1 MKAALVRHCLGAAQ
15 PAGYSGPM
23 TPGKKELRQRRR
35 RRRVLVLIVAVALAP
50 TDGLP
55 ARPAMSHAACLALAE
70 RDPERALAT
79 ADWWSADGGDPAAAQ
94 CAAAALFV
102 LGRYDDAARRL
113 DALAE
118 RPYAP
123 ALRAALLAQAARAWL
138 VAEAPAAARA
148 AIDRALALVPD
159 DPTLLT
165 DRAEV
170 RAQDGDYQGA
180 IGDLSAALA
189 REPRSADALVFRA
202 SASRRL
208 GRMDAALADLAAAL
222 AIQPR
227 HAEGLLERG
236 VIRNIK
242 GDHEGAREDWQ
253 AVVGSAPGT
262 PAAEV
267 AIGYLAQSMR

>member
-1 MKAALVRHCLGAAQ
+1 MI
-15 PAGYSGPM
+15 
-23 TPGKKELRQRRR
+23 TGKKELRQGRGRGLA
-35 RRRVLVLIVAVALAP
+35 VALIVAVALAP
-50 TDGLP
+50 TGP
-55 ARPAMSHAACLALAE
+55 PHARAEMSHAACLALAE
-70 RDPERALAT
+70 RDPERAVAT
-79 ADWWSADGGDPAAAQ
+79 ADRWSEDGGDPVAAQ

-102 LGRYDDAARRL
+102 LGRFGDAARRL

-118 RPYAP
+118 RPFAP
-123 ALRAALLAQAARAWL
+123 SLRAALLAQAARAWL
-138 VAEAPAAARA
+138 VAEDPTAARA

-180 IGDLSAALA
+180 IEDLSAALA
-189 REPRSADALVFRA
+189 LEPRSADALVFRA

-208 GRMDAALADLAAAL
+208 GRIDAALADLATAL

-227 HAEGLLERG
+227 HPEGLLERG
-236 VIRNIK
+236 LIRNLK
-242 GDHEGAREDWQ
+242 GDREGAREDWQ

-267 AIGYLAQSMR
+267 AIGYLAQSTR